1 MVDWSLARQIA
12 RFAAGDSSVA
22 STDFDLAALSVDVQ
36 GPVAGYTGLRPPD
49 PLPAA
54 EVLDRRAWAE
64 VNVGTMAGLLE
75 PVTERISTRL
85 ESGGPLVGPMK
96 TVTGAALAAEVGL
109 VIGYMSQ
116 RVLGQFE
123 LSLLQPE
130 APARLLFVGPNLD
143 RAVEQMQVD
152 RDSFL
157 TWIVLHEVT
166 HVFEFSGVPWLRGHL
181 GALIREFLTTV
192 EVRVERGAG
201 GGLPSLP
208 DAKRIAETFREGGL
222 AALVQTREQR
232 DVMERVQAT
241 MAVVEG
247 YSEHVMDAV
256 GEHVVAS
263 YAGLREAMEKRRRN
277 RSAPERALQR
287 LLGFDLKMRQYE
299 LGKQFCDGA
308 VQLAGVAGL
317 NQVWEHPDR
326 LPTLVELERPGEW
339 LARLQRERALPAG
352 AAGAL
357 PESS

>member
-22 STDFDLAALSVDVQ
+22 AADFDLAALSVDVQ
-36 GPVAGYTGLRPPD
+36 GPVAGYTGLLPPD

-64 VNVGTMAGLLE
+64 VNVATVAGLLE
-75 PVTERISTRL
+75 PVTDRISNRL
-85 ESGGPLVGPMK
+85 DGGGPMTGPMR

-116 RVLGQFE
+116 RVLGQYE

-130 APARLLFVGPNLD
+130 APTRLLFVGPNLD
-143 RAVEQMQVD
+143 RAVEQMDVD
-152 RDSFL
+152 RDSFM
-157 TWIVLHEVT
+157 TWIALHEVT
-166 HVFEFSGVPWLRGHL
+166 HVFEFSGVSWLRGHL
-181 GALIREFLTTV
+181 GSLIREFLTTV
-192 EVRVERGAG
+192 EVRIERGTG
-201 GGLPSLP
+201 GGFPSLP
-208 DAKRIAETFREGGL
+208 DAKKIAETFREGGL

-232 DVMERVQAT
+232 DIIDRIQAT

-263 YAGLREAMEKRRRN
+263 YAGLRDAMEKRRRN

-287 LLGFDLKMRQYE
+287 LLGFDLKLRQYE

-308 VQLAGVAGL
+308 VTLAGVAGL

-326 LPTLVELERPGEW
+326 LPSLAELERPGEW

-352 AAGAL
+352 ASTGL
-357 PESS
+357 PEAS